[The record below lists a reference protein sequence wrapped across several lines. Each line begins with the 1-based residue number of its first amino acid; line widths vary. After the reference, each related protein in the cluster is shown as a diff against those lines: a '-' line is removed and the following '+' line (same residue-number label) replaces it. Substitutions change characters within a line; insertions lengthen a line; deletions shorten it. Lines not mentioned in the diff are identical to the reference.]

1 MSHSPGVVDSE
12 AIELS
17 IGGLRIAARATGS
30 GDPVL
35 LLNGMS
41 RPMESW
47 AHFASALQDRTVI
60 AFDAPGVGASQTPVV
75 PHSMPM
81 FADIAARVLDA
92 FGIAKA
98 DVVGY
103 SHGGAVAQQLAVGHP
118 SRVNRLVLLAT
129 SCGVGSV
136 PGRAHDVTR
145 ILLRP
150 NDGYALG
157 TTGSAG
163 SALADCG
170 DLNLVQH
177 RRPPPHRDRHADRLR
192 RWRQGRAAGEQQ
204 DTGGAHPRR
213 PPCHDPGRTRSAKVR
228 SRSGCG
234 PTGRAV
240 SRRAGPR
247 WRANSPV
254 RFSRRPAPHRCR
266 IASAPTREPPLRGS
280 ARPDRRAR

>member
-1 MSHSPGVVDSE
+1 
-12 AIELS
+12 
-17 IGGLRIAARATGS
+17 
-30 GDPVL
+30 
-35 LLNGMS
+35 
-41 RPMESW
+41 
-47 AHFASALQDRTVI
+47 
-60 AFDAPGVGASQTPVV
+60 
-75 PHSMPM
+75 
-81 FADIAARVLDA
+81 
-92 FGIAKA
+92 
-98 DVVGY
+98 
-103 SHGGAVAQQLAVGHP
+103 LAVGHP

-177 RRPPPHRDRHADRLR
+177 RRPRPYRGPHADRLR

-213 PPCHDPGRTRSAKVR
+213 PPCHDPGRTRSAKAR

-254 RFSRRPAPHRCR
+254 RIQPK
-266 IASAPTREPPLRGS
+266 ASAASL
-280 ARPDRRAR
+280 PDCVGTDSGTASSRVGAA

>member
-150 NDGYALG
+150 NDGTRWAPPDPLG
-157 TTGSAG
+157 LLWQIAAISTWS
-163 SALADCG
+163 SIG
-170 DLNLVQH
+170 DLGRIEAPTLIVCGAGDKAV
-177 RRPPPHRDRHADRLR
+177 PP
-192 RWRQGRAAGEQQ
+192 
-204 DTGGAHPRR
+204 
-213 PPCHDPGRTRSAKVR
+213 
-228 SRSGCG
+228 
-234 PTGRAV
+234 
-240 SRRAGPR
+240 
-247 WRANSPV
+247 ANSRILAARIPDARLVTIQAGHDLQKPGPAAVVAQLVEQFLDV
-254 RFSRRPAPHRCR
+254 RTPM
-266 IASAPTREPPLRGS
+266 AS
-280 ARPDRRAR
+280 